1 MNRVFVA
8 VAGLFGALGVGLAAA
23 ATHIGGPLLGPAS
36 QMLLVHAP
44 ALFALGLWLRPVG
57 WAFQSGG
64 IVLML
69 GVALFSGDLVL
80 HHYSGHSLFP
90 MAAPSGGTLMM
101 TGWLIL
107 GAAGLFATRRDAH

>member
-1 MNRVFVA
+1 MNRLFIA
-8 VAGLFGALGVGLAAA
+8 VAGVYGALGVALAAA
-23 ATHIGGPLLGPAS
+23 ATHTGGPLLAPAS

-44 ALFALGLWLRPVG
+44 VLFALGLWMRPRG

-69 GVALFSGDLVL
+69 GVTLFSGDLAL
-80 HHYSGHSLFP
+80 RHLGQSLFP

-101 TGWLIL
+101 SGWLIL
-107 GAAGLFATRRDAH
+107 AGAGLFGAHRDPH